1 MRGATRSKGQVAPL
15 STGQVVRS
23 LRVRTLDPIASLIS
37 VSVSARLLF
46 FRLILPVLTL
56 AIIAVTLGV
65 LRARSASPSLDRSS
79 LQFVTVQSG
88 PMICRVEG
96 LGTLVP
102 EDVRWLSAGTEGRVD
117 QVFLRPGARVR
128 ANTVILQL
136 SNQDTVRE
144 IADAELAMKKSEA
157 ELANLRV
164 QLQAQLLNERALEAQ
179 LESEA
184 TQAKLEAERDES
196 LYAAQLGTAMSA
208 KISRARA

>member
-1 MRGATRSKGQVAPL
+1 
-15 STGQVVRS
+15 
-23 LRVRTLDPIASLIS
+23 
-37 VSVSARLLF
+37 
-46 FRLILPVLTL
+46 
-56 AIIAVTLGV
+56 
-65 LRARSASPSLDRSS
+65 
-79 LQFVTVQSG
+79 
-88 PMICRVEG
+88 MICRVKG

-117 QVFLRPGARVR
+117 QAFLRPGARVR

-136 SNQDTVRE
+136 GNPDIVRE
-144 IADAELAMKKSEA
+144 IVDAELAMKKSDA

-196 LYAAQLGTAMSA
+196 LYAAQLGTAMSPRLHA
-208 KISRARA
+208 PAPIRLPRA